1 MSEGD
6 RDMESVLKP
15 EQKKLKAELLKAFQ
29 AYDINGGQVSR
40 RPLPARLLRTSHRSS
55 HHSSRHHRTAS
66 STRRR

>member
-40 RPLPARLLRTSHRSS
+40 RPPPARLLRTS